1 MYGHFVLRSNIKL
14 RSNHMTK
21 VSVINLPNFDG
32 ELKVE
37 WVLSS
42 VSDNVKIVDVWADG
56 KPWKLSWMPEKTVK
70 LINKQLIEEQCQL
83 EQDGVEEFGLDAWDI
98 ELMSNEEANWL
109 EDKVLT
115 SMGV

>member
-1 MYGHFVLRSNIKL
+1 
-14 RSNHMTK
+14 MTK

-42 VSDNVKIVDVWADG
+42 VSDNVKVVDVWADG

-70 LINKQLIEEQCQL
+70 LINKQFIEEQYQAEL
-83 EQDGVEEFGLDAWDI
+83 NESKLDAWDM
-98 ELMSNEEANWL
+98 ELMSDEEANWL